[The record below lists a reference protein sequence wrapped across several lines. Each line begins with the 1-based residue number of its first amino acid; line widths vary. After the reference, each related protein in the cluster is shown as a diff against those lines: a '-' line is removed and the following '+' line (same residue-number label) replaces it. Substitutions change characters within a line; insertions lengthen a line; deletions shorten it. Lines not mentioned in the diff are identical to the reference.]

1 MRTSLLLLLLA
12 GTLLGGS
19 AAGAQVR
26 LSGPAPSILFNH
38 SQSDPHVQAPWVAD
52 TNVPT
57 SHPTHWKEGALVGG
71 ILGAIGGALLGNA
84 VCGSGDDTTSNCVT
98 ATVAGAL
105 GGAVLLGF
113 PGALIGGAF
122 PKQEGD

>member
-1 MRTSLLLLLLA
+1 MRAVLLLLA
-12 GTLLGGS
+12 VILLGGS
-19 AAGAQVR
+19 AAQAQAR

-38 SQSDPHVQAPWVAD
+38 ARSDPRLQEPWVAD

-57 SHPTHWKEGALVGG
+57 SHPTHWKEGALIGG

-84 VCGSGDDTTSNCVT
+84 FCGAGDDTTSNCVA

-122 PKQEGD
+122 PKHEED